1 MTLAVALS
9 KVSLIGGL
17 KSDMIND
24 SASAWWLEYDSLR
37 RYSNFFSALENDT
50 KLFLDLLNIWGL
62 VNSLDNFVADVNIQ
76 SVPVFCLTETHLRN
90 SFKNS
95 QPII

>member
-1 MTLAVALS
+1 MALS

-24 SASAWWLEYDSLR
+24 SASAWLEYDCLR
-37 RYSNFFSALENDT
+37 RCSNFFSALENDK

-76 SVPVFCLTETHLRN
+76 SVPVVCLTETHLRN
-90 SFKNS
+90 SFSNS